1 MNYKQMSAKKLNA
14 MLEKTTDENVKA
26 EIQAELDARAELANE
41 LKDKNA
47 LKAEAPK
54 AEEAQTEQPK
64 AEAPKTK
71 KLDETE
77 LHNLAETLRATNMHK
92 RCEVVPFNT
101 VEWVPGYI
109 AAVVVD
115 KKNGKIMYNIK
126 TDDGRKVVKV
136 HDSKLLKISEEKVT
150 VVRATRGKSATPKE
164 ALTPEALAELKA
176 KYQGNIG
183 AVVEFVDKEN
193 VTITGR
199 IVGFMFDARVNT
211 LFYKIQ
217 VVEGDATR
225 IVHKVI
231 DSEAIKVMLPL
242 DEEGEAI
249 NAKYIE
255 RSSKERKVLTK
266 EEKIA
271 QIQAKIDK
279 IEAQKAELEARLAE
293 LEAAE
298 NAEAATEQ
306 TVEETTEDEDLA

>member
-1 MNYKQMSAKKLNA
+1 MNYKQMSAKKLNT
-14 MLEKTTDENVKA
+14 MLEKTTDEETRNA
-26 EIQAELDARAELANE
+26 IQAELDARAELANE
-41 LKDKNA
+41 LKDENA
-47 LKAEAPK
+47 SKA
-54 AEEAQTEQPK
+54 EQPK
-64 AEAPKTK
+64 AEAPKAK

-150 VVRATRGKSATPKE
+150 VVRAVRGKSATPKE

-183 AVVEFVDKEN
+183 AAVEFVDKEN

-199 IVGFMFDARVNT
+199 IIGFMFDARVNT

-255 RSSKERKVLTK
+255 RSSRERKVLTK

-279 IEAQKAELEARLAE
+279 IKAQKAELEARLAE

-298 NAEAATEQ
+298 NAAGIPAE

>member
-1 MNYKQMSAKKLNA
+1 MNYKTMSAKKLNT

-41 LKDKNA
+41 LKDENA
-47 LKAEAPK
+47 SKAEQPKTEAPK
-54 AEEAQTEQPK
+54 A
-64 AEAPKTK
+64 K

-176 KYQGNIG
+176 KYQSNIG
-183 AVVEFVDKEN
+183 AAVEFVDKEN
-193 VTITGR
+193 VTIAGR

-225 IVHKVI
+225 IVHKVVE
-231 DSEAIKVMLPL
+231 SEAIKVMLPL

-293 LEAAE
+293 LDAAE
-298 NAEAATEQ
+298 NAEAATTE
-306 TVEETTEDEDLA
+306 TVEDEDLA

>member
-1 MNYKQMSAKKLNA
+1 MNYKTMSAKKLNT

-47 LKAEAPK
+47 PKAEAPK
-54 AEEAQTEQPK
+54 AEQVK
-64 AEAPKTK
+64 AEAPKAK

-193 VTITGR
+193 INITGR

-217 VVEGDATR
+217 VIEGDATR

>member
-1 MNYKQMSAKKLNA
+1 MNYKTMSAKKLNT

-26 EIQAELDARAELANE
+26 EIQMELDARAELANE

-47 LKAEAPK
+47 PEAPK
-54 AEEAQTEQPK
+54 A
-64 AEAPKTK
+64 K

-115 KKNGKIMYNIK
+115 KKNSKIMYNIK

-136 HDSKLLKISEEKVT
+136 YDSKLLRISEEKVT

-193 VTITGR
+193 INIAGR

-293 LEAAE
+293 LEAA
-298 NAEAATEQ
+298 
-306 TVEETTEDEDLA
+306 TEDEDLA

>member
-14 MLEKTTDENVKA
+14 MLEKADEETRNA
-26 EIQAELDARAELANE
+26 IQAELDARAELANE
-41 LKDKNA
+41 LKDEN
-47 LKAEAPK
+47 APK
-54 AEEAQTEQPK
+54 AEQPK
-64 AEAPKTK
+64 AEAPKAK

-150 VVRATRGKSATPKE
+150 VVKATRGKSATPKE
-164 ALTPEALAELKA
+164 ALTPEALTELKA

-183 AVVEFVDKEN
+183 AIVEFVDKEN

-199 IVGFMFDARVNT
+199 IIGFMFDARVNT

-217 VVEGDATR
+217 LSKELYATR

-293 LEAAE
+293 IEAVE
-298 NAEAATEQ
+298 NTEAATEQ